1 MPKVDEKPLTDIN
14 REIAETELLTKQL
27 GLAEAKQ
34 RNAKFLQHE
43 EVRHRGNQQR
53 QEELRQRRRSTRAI
67 QKRCRH
73 KAGGQPDPEGLLR
86 GGGKFAFSVLTRAIM
101 LDGKTELIQCQRC
114 FLRLFGRER
123 TPAEVEKLKQL
134 DADDA
139 KKGIE
144 ATRYEDHVWWLKLR
158 ETSIEEGIPNNEM
171 RGPTFNFQNA
181 DGVNF
186 IPDMV

>member
-1 MPKVDEKPLTDIN
+1 MPKVDDKPIDSLQ
-14 REIAETELLTKQL
+14 REIAETELQTKQL
-27 GLAEAKQ
+27 QLAEARE

-43 EVRHRGNQQR
+43 EIRHRSNQQR
-53 QEELRQRRRSTRAI
+53 QAEFKQAAASNRAL
-67 QKRCRH
+67 QKDCRH
-73 KAGGQPDPEGLLR
+73 KAGGSPSNIHR
-86 GGGKFAFSVLTRAIM
+86 GGGKFAFSLLTRAIM
-101 LDGKTELIQCQRC
+101 PDGKTELIQCQRC
-114 FLRLFGRER
+114 RLRLYGRER
-123 TPAEVEKLKQL
+123 TPVEIEKLKEL
-134 DADDA
+134 DAADA
-139 KKGIE
+139 KKGIV